1 MHAQLEVEVRQM
13 GWVRQK
19 VLGVKPLYV
28 YKGLKQYWYIAQL
41 HLQSNR
47 GKQYTL
53 NIAVPITWQGEWLEK
68 FLKSIEGRI
77 EFKDEHPKGRIFE
90 CESISKTNVNQETT
104 IIDVPI
110 IAEAEAQICRGL
122 GDKVT
127 VKPLDFV
134 LVNFDARRVAF
145 EWR

>member
-1 MHAQLEVEVRQM
+1 M
-13 GWVRQK
+13 
-19 VLGVKPLYV
+19 YV
-28 YKGLKQYWYIAQL
+28 YRGLKQYWYIAQL

-47 GKQYTL
+47 GKQYS
-53 NIAVPITWQGEWLEK
+53 IDVAIPITWQGEYLQK
-68 FLKSIEGRI
+68 YINAIKNKIEIR
-77 EFKDEHPKGRIFE
+77 DEHPKRRVFE
-90 CESISKTNVNQETT
+90 CESISNTNANQETV
-104 IIDVPI
+104 IINVPV
-110 IAEAEAQICRGL
+110 IAEAEEMICKEL

>member
-1 MHAQLEVEVRQM
+1 MRKM

-28 YKGLKQYWYIAQL
+28 YRGLKQYWYIAQL
-41 HLQSNR
+41 QLQSNR

-53 NIAVPITWQGEWLEK
+53 NIAVPITWQGEYLQK
-68 FLKSIEGRI
+68 YINAIKNKIEIR
-77 EFKDEHPKGRIFE
+77 DEHPKGRIFE

-110 IAEAEAQICRGL
+110 IGEAEAQICKEL

-127 VKPLDFV
+127 IKPLESV